1 MIWSATTL
9 LMFSFFVGLCLLMAW
24 PSAKRAY
31 DKARYL
37 PLREEQD
44 QLISPRRKP

>member
-1 MIWSATTL
+1 MIWSAITL

-24 PSAKRAY
+24 PRSRRVY
-31 DKARYL
+31 NKARYL

-44 QLISPRRKP
+44 LPLNPRRKP